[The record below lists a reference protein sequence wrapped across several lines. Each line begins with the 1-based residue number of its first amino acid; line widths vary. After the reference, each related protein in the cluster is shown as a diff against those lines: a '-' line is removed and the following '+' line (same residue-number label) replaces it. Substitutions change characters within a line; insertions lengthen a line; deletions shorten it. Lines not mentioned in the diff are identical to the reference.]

1 MLQQEKSQE
10 KEKQSGDAQQVE
22 LETSVIPIKTVQ
34 TIPTEGDSDE
44 SSDEEDATTPAT
56 TQQESIATSKP
67 KRVIKKPARYCNM
80 VAYALPVI
88 DDGIPY
94 TYKEAVQS
102 VERKKTI
109 GCKWVYAKK
118 EGNPGKDNI
127 RFKARLVAKGY
138 AQKEGID
145 YNEVFSPVVKHSSI
159 RILLA
164 LVAQF
169 DLELAQL
176 DVKTAFLH
184 GDLEEEIYM
193 SQPDGFKSKVE
204 IDRLKA
210 QLRTEFEMKDLGE
223 AKKILG
229 IEIQRDRR
237 KGTVCLTQTQYL
249 KKILQ
254 RFGVDGKTK
263 PVSTP
268 LAPHFKLSASM
279 SPRIEEERKH
289 MAQIP
294 YANAV
299 GALISLKSLVFARL
313 EMAAGKYQE
322 SYSSRFSNCKYQ
334 VFLSFRGEDTRRNF
348 TDHLYKALV
357 DAGIHTFRD
366 DDEIRRGESIDFELQ
381 MAIQQSKISIIV
393 FSIDYASS
401 RWCLDELVM
410 IMERKRNDDCI
421 VLPVFYD
428 VDPSQVGRQTGSF
441 AATFVE
447 HEKSFNE
454 DMERVN
460 RWRIALKEVADLAGM
475 VLGDG
480 YEAQF
485 VQSIVEKVS
494 KKLDQKMF
502 HLPLHFIG
510 RDPLVNYINSWL
522 QEGSHDAAIAIL
534 YGIGGVG
541 KTIIAKSVFNQ
552 NIHKFEGK
560 SFLSNFRSKDIVCL
574 QRQLLSDI
582 LKKTIDEIND
592 EDEGIL
598 KIKDALCCRK
608 TLIVLDDVDKRDQF
622 NKIIGMQNWLCKGSK
637 IIVTTRNK
645 GLFSANDIER
655 VEFKVEPLDNEKS
668 LELFS
673 WNAFGQADPVDGFVE
688 DSWRIVHHCNGLPL
702 ALRVIGSLLSGKGRE
717 IWESAL
723 QQMEVILNFEVQ
735 KVLRISYD
743 FLDGDYPKNLF
754 LDIACFFNGM
764 DVDDAVRILD
774 GLDKGARFG
783 IDNLIDRCLVEINND
798 QRLWMHQL
806 VRDMGRE
813 IARQEST
820 KCQRIWRHEDAF
832 TVLKGTTDVEKLRGL
847 TLDMHALM
855 EDNFAEVV
863 CTDSMVR
870 RKRRRL
876 NFFQL
881 WLSDFS
887 DGGKLQTGQTSLF
900 PILSTDAFRKMP
912 DVRFLQLNYTKFY
925 GSFEHIP
932 KNLIWLC
939 WHGFSLRSIP
949 NHVCLE
955 KLVVLDLSKSC
966 LVDAWKGKPFLP
978 KLKILD
984 LRHSLN
990 LIRTPDFLGLPA
1002 LEKLILE
1009 DCIRLVQIH
1018 ESIGDLQRL
1027 LFLNLRNC
1035 TSLVELPEEMGRLNS
1050 LEELVVDGCSNLD
1063 GLNMEL
1069 ELHQGRNLLQSDGIV
1084 ANIVLV
1090 VQIAYK
1096 DGKFKVVVFVYDEDE
1111 MLRGFCAE
1119 GEEDKWL
1126 IQNEFVDNFSFK
1138 ISSSPAHR
1146 ICGFNLFTSFS
1157 VMSGYSFSEKLGIE
1171 IRNNTSGQSWRR
1183 QAHVLDIRFRDEV
1196 RGIQSLSHW
1205 KLGGDDPTFDNGDD
1219 VTISMVVVTSAIQIR
1234 TVGVQWL
1241 HEEEGKDDDIQSKD
1255 EVINAHNSGDDD
1267 DDDAAH
1273 VAKVEIAS
1281 RIFRNYYCAFRLDFY
1296 GGYLAWWFF
1305 CKERS

>member
-1 MLQQEKSQE
+1 
-10 KEKQSGDAQQVE
+10 
-22 LETSVIPIKTVQ
+22 
-34 TIPTEGDSDE
+34 
-44 SSDEEDATTPAT
+44 
-56 TQQESIATSKP
+56 
-67 KRVIKKPARYCNM
+67 
-80 VAYALPVI
+80 
-88 DDGIPY
+88 
-94 TYKEAVQS
+94 
-102 VERKKTI
+102 
-109 GCKWVYAKK
+109 
-118 EGNPGKDNI
+118 
-127 RFKARLVAKGY
+127 
-138 AQKEGID
+138 
-145 YNEVFSPVVKHSSI
+145 
-159 RILLA
+159 
-164 LVAQF
+164 
-169 DLELAQL
+169 
-176 DVKTAFLH
+176 
-184 GDLEEEIYM
+184 
-193 SQPDGFKSKVE
+193 
-204 IDRLKA
+204 
-210 QLRTEFEMKDLGE
+210 
-223 AKKILG
+223 
-229 IEIQRDRR
+229 
-237 KGTVCLTQTQYL
+237 
-249 KKILQ
+249 
-254 RFGVDGKTK
+254 
-263 PVSTP
+263 
-268 LAPHFKLSASM
+268 
-279 SPRIEEERKH
+279 
-289 MAQIP
+289 
-294 YANAV
+294 
-299 GALISLKSLVFARL
+299 
-313 EMAAGKYQE
+313 MAAGKYQE

-334 VFLSFRGEDTRRNF
+334 VFLSFRGPDTRKNF
-348 TDHLYKALV
+348 TDHLYKALIQ
-357 DAGIHTFRD
+357 AGIHTFRD
-366 DDEIRRGESIDFELQ
+366 VDEIRRGENIDFELQ
-381 MAIQQSKISIIV
+381 KAIQQSKISIIV
-393 FSIDYASS
+393 FSKDYASS

-441 AATFVE
+441 AAAFME
-447 HEKSFNE
+447 HEKHFNE
-454 DMERVN
+454 EKERVSG
-460 RWRIALKEVADLAGM
+460 WRIALKEVADLAGM

-494 KKLDQKMF
+494 KNLDRKLF
-502 HLPLHFIG
+502 HVPLHFIG

-522 QEGSHDAAIAIL
+522 QDGSHDAAIAIL

-541 KTIIAKSVFNQ
+541 KTTIAKSVFNQ

-582 LKKTIDEIND
+582 LKKTVDEIND

-598 KIKDALCCRK
+598 KIKDALCCRR
-608 TLIVLDDVDKRDQF
+608 TLIVLDDVDNRDQF

-645 GLFSANDIER
+645 GLFSANDIEC
-655 VEFKVEPLDNEKS
+655 VECKVEPLDNEKS

-702 ALRVIGSLLSGKGRE
+702 ALRVIGSSLSRKGRE

-723 QQMEVILNFEVQ
+723 QQMEVIPNFEVQ

-764 DVDDAVRILD
+764 DVDDVVRILD

-783 IDNLIDRCLVEINND
+783 IDNLINRCLVEINID
-798 QRLWMHQL
+798 RRLWMHQL
-806 VRDMGRE
+806 VRDIGRE

-820 KCQRIWRHEDAF
+820 ICQRIWRHEDAF
-832 TVLKGTTDVEKLRGL
+832 TVLKGTTDAEKLRGL
-847 TLDMHALM
+847 TIDMHALM
-855 EDNFAEVV
+855 EDNFTEVV

-876 NFFQL
+876 NIFQL
-881 WLSDFS
+881 WFSDFF

-900 PILSTDAFRKMP
+900 PILNTDAFRKMP
-912 DVRFLQLNYTKFY
+912 D
-925 GSFEHIP
+925 
-932 KNLIWLC
+932 
-939 WHGFSLRSIP
+939 
-949 NHVCLE
+949 
-955 KLVVLDLSKSC
+955 
-966 LVDAWKGKPFLP
+966 FLP

-1050 LEELVVDGCSNLD
+1050 LEELVLDGCSNLD

-1084 ANIVLV
+1084 ASTSYITSLPLKLFFPSRFSARKMLRFTLFSLPRSLRRLDLSGTTIRSLPKSIKDLGLLIDLYLRNCKMLQTLPELPSHLWSLDVSFCYSLQKLTNLNPWIKADGYDQLVEFQDWMKQDSIQKFDSHMFRIMEMVSAQIQPSRFEIV
-1090 VQIAYK
+1090 YK

-1138 ISSSPAHR
+1138 ISSPPAHR
-1146 ICGFNLFTSFS
+1146 ICGFNLFTRFS
-1157 VMSGYSFSEKLGIE
+1157 VMSGYSCSEKLGIE
-1171 IRNNTSGQSWRR
+1171 IRNNTSGQSLRR
-1183 QAHVLDIRFRDEV
+1183 QAHVLDMRFEDEV
-1196 RGIQSLSHW
+1196 REIQSLSHW

-1219 VTISMVVVTSAIQIR
+1219 VIISMVVTSAIQIR
-1234 TVGVQWL
+1234 TVGVEWL

-1255 EVINAHNSGDDD
+1255 EVINAHNSSD

-1281 RIFRNYYCAFRLDFY
+1281 RGRQANGFLSTVVQLLVAGL
-1296 GGYLAWWFF
+1296 
-1305 CKERS
+1305 CKGELVDEEGDDVCGRCHVRVPGAG

>member
-1 MLQQEKSQE
+1 
-10 KEKQSGDAQQVE
+10 
-22 LETSVIPIKTVQ
+22 
-34 TIPTEGDSDE
+34 
-44 SSDEEDATTPAT
+44 
-56 TQQESIATSKP
+56 
-67 KRVIKKPARYCNM
+67 
-80 VAYALPVI
+80 
-88 DDGIPY
+88 
-94 TYKEAVQS
+94 
-102 VERKKTI
+102 
-109 GCKWVYAKK
+109 
-118 EGNPGKDNI
+118 
-127 RFKARLVAKGY
+127 
-138 AQKEGID
+138 
-145 YNEVFSPVVKHSSI
+145 
-159 RILLA
+159 
-164 LVAQF
+164 
-169 DLELAQL
+169 
-176 DVKTAFLH
+176 
-184 GDLEEEIYM
+184 
-193 SQPDGFKSKVE
+193 
-204 IDRLKA
+204 
-210 QLRTEFEMKDLGE
+210 
-223 AKKILG
+223 
-229 IEIQRDRR
+229 
-237 KGTVCLTQTQYL
+237 
-249 KKILQ
+249 
-254 RFGVDGKTK
+254 
-263 PVSTP
+263 
-268 LAPHFKLSASM
+268 
-279 SPRIEEERKH
+279 
-289 MAQIP
+289 
-294 YANAV
+294 
-299 GALISLKSLVFARL
+299 
-313 EMAAGKYQE
+313 
-322 SYSSRFSNCKYQ
+322 
-334 VFLSFRGEDTRRNF
+334 
-348 TDHLYKALV
+348 
-357 DAGIHTFRD
+357 
-366 DDEIRRGESIDFELQ
+366 
-381 MAIQQSKISIIV
+381 
-393 FSIDYASS
+393 
-401 RWCLDELVM
+401 M

-441 AATFVE
+441 AAAFVE

-454 DMERVN
+454 EKERVSG
-460 RWRIALKEVADLAGM
+460 WRIALKEVADLAGM

-522 QEGSHDAAIAIL
+522 EDGSHDAAITIL

-541 KTIIAKSVFNQ
+541 KTTIAKSVFNQ

-582 LKKTIDEIND
+582 LKKTVDEIND

-598 KIKDALCCRK
+598 KIKDALCCRR

-645 GLFSANDIER
+645 GMFSGNDIQWVR
-655 VEFKVEPLDNEKS
+655 CKVEPLDDEKS
-668 LELFS
+668 LEIFS
-673 WNAFGQADPVDGFVE
+673 WNAFRQANPVDGFVE

-702 ALRVIGSLLSGKGRE
+702 ALGVIGSSLSGKGRE

-723 QQMEVILNFEVQ
+723 QQMEVFPNFEVQ

-764 DVDDAVRILD
+764 NVDDAVRILD

-783 IDNLIDRCLVEINND
+783 IDNLIDRCLVEINTSD

-813 IARQEST
+813 IARQESP
-820 KCQRIWRHEDAF
+820 KCQRIWRHKDAF
-832 TVLKGTTDVEKLRGL
+832 TVLKGTTDAEKLRGL
-847 TLDMHALM
+847 TIDMHALM

-876 NFFQL
+876 NFFQQ
-881 WLSDFS
+881 WLSDFF
-887 DGGKLQTGQTSLF
+887 DGGKLQTGETSLF

-912 DVRFLQLNYTKFY
+912 DVKFLQLNYTKFY
-925 GSFEHIP
+925 GSFEHFP

-949 NHVCLE
+949 NHVCLG
-955 KLVVLDLSKSC
+955 KLVVLDLSRSC
-966 LVDAWKGKPFLP
+966 LVDVWKGKPFLP

-984 LRHSLN
+984 LRHSHN
-990 LIRTPDFLGLPA
+990 LIRTPDFWGLPA

-1035 TSLVELPEEMGRLNS
+1035 TSLVELPEEMSRLNS
-1050 LEELVVDGCSNLD
+1050 LQELVLDGCSNLD

-1069 ELHQGRNLLQSDGIV
+1069 EHHQGRSSLQSDGIV
-1084 ANIVLV
+1084 ASTSYFTSLPLKLFFPSRFSARKMFRFTSFSLPRSLRRLDLSGTPIRFLPKSIKDLGLLRGLYLRNCKMLEALPELPSHLILLDVSFCYSVQRVSNLTGGTVADGCDQLV
-1090 VQIAYK
+1090 EFQDGMKQESIQKFDSHMFRIMETVSAQIQPSRFQITFI
-1096 DGKFKVVVFVYDEDE
+1096 DGIFNVAVFVFDEDE
-1111 MLRGFCAE
+1111 MLRGFYE
-1119 GEEDKWL
+1119 EEEEDKWV

-1138 ISSSPAHR
+1138 ISSPPPAHR
-1146 ICGFNLFTSFS
+1146 ICGFTLFTRFC
-1157 VMSGYSFSEKLGIE
+1157 MTSEYTLLDPFYII
-1171 IRNNTSGQSWRR
+1171 IRNNTSGRYLRCQAYLLPVSYKRGVREFQSFMHR
-1183 QAHVLDIRFRDEV
+1183 
-1196 RGIQSLSHW
+1196 
-1205 KLGGDDPTFDNGDD
+1205 KLGGDDPTFDNGDE
-1219 VTISMVVVTSAIQIR
+1219 VSISVRRKKPAIQIR
-1234 TVGVQWL
+1234 TIGVQWL
-1241 HEEEGKDDDIQSKD
+1241 HEEEGKDDFIQSKD
-1255 EVINAHNSGDDD
+1255 EVINAHNSSDD

-1281 RIFRNYYCAFRLDFY
+1281 HFFRNYYCAAHRNETFGDF
-1296 GGYLAWWFF
+1296 AWLFAKTGLEF
-1305 CKERS
+1305 VLYYY